1 MSRKRISWLLMLAL
15 LISLFSFGYAD
26 TVTDTKLVILHTNDT
41 HARILEG
48 KNDGMGFAKLLAA
61 ITQKRAENPNV
72 LYLDAGDTLHGQ
84 TFATLNKGENMVK
97 LLNLLKVDAMTPGN
111 HDFNYGQDQ
120 LMTLAGKMDFPLL
133 SANIKKADGTL
144 MLKPSIIK
152 EIGGLKVGIFA
163 LSTPETAY
171 KTHPNNVTGLTFADP
186 IAEAKAMVAQLQD
199 ETDVIVC
206 LAHLGLEE
214 GTEFTSK
221 KVAEAV
227 SGIDVIVDGHSH
239 TVLENGLKVGDTLIG
254 QTGDYDKSLGVIELT
269 VAGGKVTSSKA
280 SLFTKE
286 QGAALTPDPAM
297 AALIADL
304 DKENKVIT
312 DVKVGT
318 SAVVL
323 DGERGNVRRGETNLG
338 NLITAAM
345 LDATGAEVAFT
356 NGGGI
361 RASIDAGDITR
372 GEVITVLPFGNY
384 VVVKSVT
391 GQDLLDAL
399 ELGISKYPEE
409 NGPFPHVAGMTFTF
423 DAGKPAGSRIVTAT
437 AKGSPINP
445 AGSYV
450 LATNDFMAA
459 GGDGYTM
466 FADNA
471 IAGEYPALDEILA
484 AYIGKSGAVSPVT
497 DGRVKIIEAPAA
509 APVVPAL
516 PPAAPVV
523 TPAPA
528 MPAPAATY
536 TVKANDVL
544 WKIAEQFK
552 MDWKVLAEF
561 NKLQN
566 PNLILPGQV
575 LTIPAQ

>member
-1 MSRKRISWLLMLAL
+1 MLRKRISWLLMLAL
-15 LISLFSFGYAD
+15 MISLFSFGYAD
-26 TVTDTKLVILHTNDT
+26 TATDTKLVILHTNDT

-48 KNDGMGFAKLLAA
+48 KSDGMGFAKLM
-61 ITQKRAENPNV
+61 TEVSRVRTENPNV
-72 LYLDAGDTLHGQ
+72 LLLDAGDTLHGQ

-97 LLNLLKVDAMTPGN
+97 LLNLLKYDAMTPGN

-133 SANIKKADGTL
+133 SSNIKKVDGSLLLT
-144 MLKPSIIK
+144 PSIVK

-186 IAEAKAMVAQLQD
+186 IPEAKAMVALLQD

-206 LAHLGLEE
+206 LSHLGLDE
-214 GTEFTSK
+214 GSEFTSK

-227 SGIDVIVDGHSH
+227 TGIDVIVDGHSH
-239 TVLENGLKVGDTLIG
+239 TVLENGLKVGETLIG
-254 QTGDYDKSLGVIELT
+254 QTGDYDKNLGVIELT
-269 VAGGKVTSSKA
+269 VSGGKVTESKA
-280 SLFTKE
+280 SLFTKD
-286 QGAALTPDPAM
+286 QSTVLTPDPIM

-318 SAVVL
+318 TAVVL
-323 DGERGNVRRGETNLG
+323 DGERGKVRRGETNLG

-345 LDATGAEVAFT
+345 LDVTGAEVAFT

-384 VVVKSVT
+384 VVVKNVT

-409 NGPFPHVAGMTFTF
+409 NGPFPHVAGIQFTF
-423 DAGKPAGSRIVTAT
+423 DAGKPAGSRILSAT
-437 AKGSPINP
+437 AKGSPIDP
-445 AGSYV
+445 KGTYV

-466 FADNA
+466 FADNR
-471 IAGEYPALDEILA
+471 IEGEFPALDEILS
-484 AYIGKSGAVSPVT
+484 AYIGKSDAVSPVT
-497 DGRVKIIEAPAA
+497 DGRVKVIEAPS
-509 APVVPAL
+509 VTPAL
-516 PPAAPVV
+516 PEVKPAPVLPAASV
-523 TPAPA
+523 
-528 MPAPAATY
+528 TY
-536 TVKANDVL
+536 TVKLNDVL
-544 WKIAEQFK
+544 WKIAARFK
-552 MDWKVLAEF
+552 MDWKELASF
-561 NKLQN
+561 NKLKN
-566 PNLILPGQV
+566 PNLIFPGQV